1 MNNTGCMVLSQEG
14 LWLILLIVVNE
25 KVCEKG
31 RQDLV
36 NVLGKRGVREKK
48 KIKEN
53 PSPTQKTEN

>member
-1 MNNTGCMVLSQEG
+1 MVLSQEG